1 MRVIASLL
9 EPNRGRT
16 TCYVNKKAT
25 FDQRMR
31 YCSRFIGSLAL
42 FNVFIV
48 RLVTPLTTFYTQ
60 AKTKAVWR
68 HITIVLFSLMVEDR
82 RLLFV
87 GMK

>member
-60 AKTKAVWR
+60 AKTKAHCGV
-68 HITIVLFSLMVEDR
+68 ISQLFYFL
-82 RLLFV
+82 
-87 GMK
+87 